1 MPCPGVRFENRDHTE
16 SQESNRVNRMRVRV
30 SVGWEQWDS
39 CGTLTRRRASPSGA
53 VGHSAVPVR

>member
-30 SVGWEQWDS
+30 SVGWGGS
-39 CGTLTRRRASPSGA
+39 SGTLTRRRASPSGA